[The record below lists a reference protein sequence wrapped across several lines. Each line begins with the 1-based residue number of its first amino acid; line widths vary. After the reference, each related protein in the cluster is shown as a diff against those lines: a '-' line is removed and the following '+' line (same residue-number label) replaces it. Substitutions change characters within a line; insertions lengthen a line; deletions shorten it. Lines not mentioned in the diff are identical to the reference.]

1 MLELRRELLTSAMLH
16 PAHDFQPVPCEVEV
30 RWDPLTG
37 HSSRIVKG
45 VQLLPPSSFDLE
57 EFARQTADNCFF
69 CRDRIENA
77 TPRLP
82 FALHREGRVRR
93 GQAILFPN
101 IVTYAQYSSVAVYS
115 PELHFLP
122 LERMTPRLVADN
134 LHTQVEFTAAVMKH
148 DPQALWASIN
158 ANHMLP
164 SGSSLFHPHTQGAV
178 DRSPTTFQR
187 LLSEV
192 SADTFRAYLD
202 TEKQLGERYIGA
214 IGGIDWMASFA
225 PVGFHELRA
234 FIPGVSS
241 PAQLSPDQVEALGEG
256 VALALNLYAEL
267 GVQSFNAALYGAP
280 PAHSGYTL
288 NLRMVARSNLQP
300 LYRSDATYYER
311 LHWQAMVDTMPEELA
326 ARARER
332 FRRAG

>member
-1 MLELRRELLTSAMLH
+1 MLH
-16 PAHDFQPVPCEVEV
+16 PAHDFQPSPCQVEV

-45 VQLLPPSSFDLE
+45 VKLLPPSSFDLE
-57 EFARQTADNCFF
+57 QLARQTTENCFF
-69 CRDRIENA
+69 CPARIENV
-77 TPRLP
+77 TPRHP
-82 FALHREGRVRR
+82 PAINREGRVRR
-93 GQAILFPN
+93 GKAVLFPN

-122 LERMTPRLVADN
+122 LEWMTARLVADN
-134 LHTQVEFTAAVMKH
+134 LHTQVEFIRSVMKH
-148 DPQALWASIN
+148 DHEARWASIN

-178 DRSPTTFQR
+178 DRFPTTFQR

-192 SADTFRAYLD
+192 AAETYDAYLE
-202 TEKQLGERYIGA
+202 TEKGLGERYIGA
-214 IGGIDWMASFA
+214 IGGVEWLASFA

-234 FIPGVSS
+234 FIPGVSG
-241 PAQLSPDQVEALGEG
+241 PAQLSHAQVEALGEG
-256 VALALNLYAEL
+256 VAIALNLYADL
-267 GVQSFNAALYGAP
+267 GIQSFNAALYGAP
-280 PAHSGYTL
+280 PEQTGYML

-311 LHWQAMVDTMPEELA
+311 LHWQAMVDSVPEELA
-326 ARARER
+326 ARAQER
-332 FRRAG
+332 FRRGR